1 MTPLTTKA
9 ARHQRII
16 EVISRSEVHTQ
27 DELRAALLDAGHEVT
42 QATLSRDLVEL
53 GASKVVARD
62 GSSRYVVAEI
72 GVGESA
78 VPVTSDTDVA
88 ARLARVTA
96 EVMTGADF
104 ALNTVVLHTKPGAAN
119 YLAGAIDRN
128 AWPDVLG
135 SVAGDDTVIVVART
149 EEAAAA
155 MCESLLDLCTSK
167 SRKPVKK

>member
-16 EVISRSEVHTQ
+16 EVISRSDVHTQ

-42 QATLSRDLVEL
+42 QATLSRDLDEL
-53 GASKVVARD
+53 GATKVLSGD
-62 GSSRYVVAEI
+62 GSSRYVVSEY
-72 GVGESA
+72 GSRESSTPPSA
-78 VPVTSDTDVA
+78 DPDVA
-88 ARLARVTA
+88 TRLARVTA

-128 AWPDVLG
+128 AWPEVLG
-135 SVAGDDTVIVVART
+135 SVAGDDTVIIVART
-149 EEAAAA
+149 EAAASA
-155 MCESLLDLCTSK
+155 M
-167 SRKPVKK
+167 

>member
-1 MTPLTTKA
+1 VTPLTTKT

-16 EVISRSEVHTQ
+16 DVLSRSVVHTQ
-27 DELRAALLDAGHEVT
+27 DELREALLASGLDVT

-53 GASKVVARD
+53 GATKVIAED
-62 GSSRYVVAEI
+62 GSAIYAISDP
-72 GVGESA
+72 GSLTSSA
-78 VPVTSDTDVA
+78 ALGPDTDSA
-88 ARLARVTA
+88 GRLARVTA

-104 ALNTVVLHTKPGAAN
+104 ANNIVVLHTKPGAAN

-149 EEAAAA
+149 NESAES
-155 MCESLLDLCTSK
+155 MCEALLALCSSK
-167 SRKPVKK
+167 PKKK